1 MIGIIDYGMGNLR
14 SVQKAMENVGAAT
27 RIVTRLQDLEGVD
40 KLVLPG
46 VGAMKPAMEK
56 LEELRFV
63 DAIKSFVAGGRPF
76 LGICLGFQLLFDLS
90 REGGDVKG
98 LGILRGTVE
107 RFPDSVKVP
116 QMGWNQLRIVQ
127 KDCRMYKDVGEGAFV
142 YFAHSYYAKP
152 DDLQAIATFTDYGF
166 PYTSSVCQGNVWGVQ
181 FHPEKS
187 QEVGLKILENFVV
200 CG

>member
-14 SVQKAMENVGAAT
+14 SVQKALENVGAST
-27 RIVTRLQDLEGVD
+27 RIVTRLHDLEGVD

-46 VGAMKPAMEK
+46 VGAMKPAMER
-56 LEELRFV
+56 LEALKFV
-63 DAIKSFVAGGRPF
+63 DAIRSFVADGRPF
-76 LGICLGFQLLFDLS
+76 LGICLGFQLLFDVS

-98 LGILRGTVE
+98 LGVLHGSVE
-107 RFPDSVKVP
+107 RFPDTVKVP

-127 KDCRMYKDVGEGAFV
+127 KDCLLCKGVKDGAFV

-152 DDLQAIATFTDYGF
+152 DDLQVTATLTDYGF
-166 PYTSSVCQGNVWGVQ
+166 PYTSSVCRGNVWGVQ

-187 QEVGLKILENFVV
+187 QAVGLRILENFVV

>member
-1 MIGIIDYGMGNLR
+1 MIGIVDYGMGNLR
-14 SVQKAMENVGAAT
+14 SVQKALENVGAST
-27 RIVTRLQDLEGVD
+27 RIVTRLCDFEEVD

-63 DAIKSFVAGGRPF
+63 DVIRSFVGAGRPF
-76 LGICLGFQLLFDLS
+76 LGICLGFQLLFDVS

-98 LGILRGTVE
+98 LGILHGSVE
-107 RFPDSVKVP
+107 RFPDTLKVP
-116 QMGWNQLRIVQ
+116 QMGWNQLRILQ
-127 KDCRMYKDVGEGAFV
+127 ADCPMYKGVRDGAYV
-142 YFAHSYYAKP
+142 YFAHSYYVKP
-152 DDLQAIATFTDYGF
+152 AELKAAATLTDYGF
-166 PYTSSVCQGNVWGVQ
+166 PYTSSVCQGKVWGAQ

-187 QEVGLKILENFVV
+187 QAVGLRILENFVL